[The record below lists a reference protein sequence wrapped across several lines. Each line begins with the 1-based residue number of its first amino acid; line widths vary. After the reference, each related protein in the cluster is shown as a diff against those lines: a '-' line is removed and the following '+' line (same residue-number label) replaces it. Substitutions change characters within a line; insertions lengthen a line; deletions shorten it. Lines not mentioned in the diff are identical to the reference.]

1 MAKYTHTNVWRWG
14 RKDTIVIADGR
25 ALCQLSIET
34 DNPAVA
40 HLSDLIV
47 YESARGYGLGDDL
60 LRMAKEHAREMGAK
74 VLFLLADPE
83 QWMIDWYKRKGFVE
97 NMLYPDGMVGLTFEL
112 AGKN

>member
-1 MAKYTHTNVWRWG
+1 MAKYIHKNIWHWG
-14 RKDTIVIADGR
+14 RTDTIVIADSR
-25 ALCQLSIET
+25 ALCQLSVET

-47 YESARGYGLGDDL
+47 YESARGYGLGNDL
-60 LRMAKEHAREMGAK
+60 LSMAKEHAREMGAK

-97 NMLYPDGMVGLTFEL
+97 YMLYPDGMVGLTFEL